1 MVEKVELRFKIFI
14 IISLFS
20 DLFAEV
26 FRNSLSDLS
35 MNRMKL
41 PYFIN
46 FKSPVQSFVLPDKFT
61 FPFHYQASEIAQ
73 IAASE
78 LQDYLQSQTDFE
90 HNFGVDDAVNK
101 PPIGKMFGVLV
112 VKDQGNK
119 LGYIAAFSGKLAN
132 SNNHSLFVPPVFD
145 ILKKDGFYKQ
155 GEELNTQTT
164 AKIDALL
171 VNQEYLDAKAFYPA
185 EVKAIEHELIEK
197 KNHFKE
203 KKIKRRE
210 IRILLE
216 KSNDSEFVSSE
227 LARLEQESK
236 SDQFEL
242 KDFIRQ
248 QKARELNAKTHF
260 EKFENE
266 LVSLKHERKQRSI
279 GLQAQLFQSYD
290 FLNADLENKS
300 LLELFEKTAEKT
312 PPSGAG
318 ECAAPKLLQYA
329 YLNKLQPI
337 ALAEFWWGDA
347 PNSQIRK
354 HKQFYPACKSK
365 CLPILSHMLKGLDVE
380 ENTLLSDF
388 STEKEIEVIYEDEV
402 MMAISKPAEFLSVPG
417 KAIEDSVLHRLRQML
432 PNATGPL
439 LLHRLD
445 MSTSGILL
453 VAKNEEAHTFIQK
466 QFQDRVIKKRYV
478 ALLDGLLQESRGEIE
493 LPLRVDLDNRPQQ
506 MVCFEHGKHA
516 KTRWKTVERIGNKTM
531 VYFYPITGRT
541 HQLRVHAAHKLGL
554 NTPIVGD
561 DLYGSSADRLYLHAE
576 SIKFIHPTTNR
587 WMKLKVK
594 CEF

>member
-1 MVEKVELRFKIFI
+1 MVDKRQLSVFSTLFYQVNSHF
-14 IISLFS
+14 SHLFS
-20 DLFAEV
+20 EIRPGLINHIMMSSFFIE
-26 FRNSLSDLS
+26 F
-35 MNRMKL
+35 NRPIESIEIPL
-41 PYFIN
+41 E
-46 FKSPVQSFVLPDKFT
+46 FT
-61 FPFHYQASEIAQ
+61 FPFNYQPAEISK
-73 IAASE
+73 IAANQ
-78 LQDYLQSQTDFE
+78 LQEYLQSQTDFE
-90 HNFGVDDAVNK
+90 HNFGVDNAIDK

-112 VKDQGNK
+112 VKDSENK
-119 LGYIAAFSGKLAN
+119 LGFIAAFSGKLAN

-155 GEELNTQTT
+155 GEELNNETT

-171 VNQEYLDAKAFYPA
+171 VNQEYLDAKEFYPA
-185 EVKAIEHELIEK
+185 EVKAIELELNEK
-197 KNHFKE
+197 KTHFKE
-203 KKIKRRE
+203 KKIKRAEMRF
-210 IRILLE
+210 LLE
-216 KSNDSEFVSSE
+216 KSNDSDFVSSE
-227 LARLEQESK
+227 LIRLEQESK

-248 QKARELNAKTHF
+248 QKVRELNAKTHLQ
-260 EKFENE
+260 KFENE
-266 LVSLKHERKQRSI
+266 LASLKNERKQRSI

-329 YLNKLQPI
+329 YLNNLQPI

-365 CLPILSHMLKGLDVE
+365 CLPILSHMLKGLNVE
-380 ENTLLSDF
+380 ENPLLSDF

-417 KAIEDSVLHRLRQML
+417 KTIEDSVLHRLRQML

-453 VAKNEEAHTFIQK
+453 VAKNEEVHTFIQK
-466 QFQDRVIKKRYV
+466 QFQERVIKKRYV
-478 ALLDGLLQESRGEIE
+478 ALLDGLLEESRGEIE

-516 KTRWKTVERIGNKTM
+516 KTRWKTVERIGDKTK

-576 SIKFIHPTTNR
+576 SIKFIHPITNR

-594 CEF
+594 CDF